1 MAERLSNDLLRI
13 WQSGEFSDVTLVCS
27 DGGRVEA
34 HKQILASRSHYF
46 ARMMFGKMKEGG
58 EREVVLQAKEKP
70 LRLLLTHLYSNQV
83 ALEEEQVVHL
93 AELLD
98 LARMIVD
105 PVVERKVEVEL
116 VKRTRN
122 DDEVVEI
129 LNESVERRFSKLAW
143 KSVRVVCCHL
153 KEKVEK
159 KTLKKLSS
167 GALLVLIDTV
177 KHEVYVKESIMSEAL
192 TFWMIFHGVDDEE
205 KDNLLSLVGFEDM
218 KISDLVQ
225 ITEHCQPPL
234 RKKIL
239 KAIKELEQS
248 NENITK
254 GLLEAN
260 SELQEQN
267 ERLTLDLETTYTELT
282 SSIGEM
288 REEVER
294 FQRKLRRANRVIE
307 NQAADLER
315 EKRRGRA
322 VKQQQRGVGQ
332 GGGHQVRPVNF
343 RLTNLV
349 KHVESS
355 LRKFQNTVEGI
366 IDDNNGEAW
375 IDREDARRCH
385 RIMEAV
391 NQGLKSL
398 QENRDGEV
406 EDLRI
411 RSRIQFLNQ

>member
-83 ALEEEQVVHL
+83 ALDEEQVAHL

-105 PVVERKVEVEL
+105 PVLERKVEVEL
-116 VKRTRN
+116 VKRIRN
-122 DDEVVEI
+122 DDEAVEI

-294 FQRKLRRANRVIE
+294 FQRKLKRANRVIE

-391 NQGLKSL
+391 NQGMKSL

-406 EDLRI
+406 ED
-411 RSRIQFLNQ
+411 SIQ